1 MVEPL
6 KFELTLNESITI
18 VWHAWTKTEE
28 ITKWFSPDAYIEPC
42 PGGAYELFFDPSNHE
57 HQSTK
62 GCKITILDPMK
73 ILGFTWKGPDQ
84 LASLM
89 NNPSSLTSVR
99 VDFTARDEVTQ
110 INVEHSGWGEGKEWA
125 EAINW
130 HRKAWKGVLSNLK
143 SMLKSICD

>member
-1 MVEPL
+1 
-6 KFELTLNESITI
+6 
-18 VWHAWTKTEE
+18 
-28 ITKWFSPDAYIEPC
+28 
-42 PGGAYELFFDPSNHE
+42 
-57 HQSTK
+57 
-62 GCKITILDPMK
+62 
-73 ILGFTWKGPDQ
+73 
-84 LASLM
+84 
-89 NNPSSLTSVR
+89 VR